1 MYSTLKNLHS
11 YWAYLVLIMLVIA
24 VVNAVIM
31 RSSGKTY
38 TIKSLR
44 IALFTLIVTHIQ
56 LLLGMI
62 LYFISPLFDL
72 WSSMG
77 SGVMKDS
84 ATRLLLVEHPIT
96 NIIAI
101 ILITVGFSK
110 HKRMTDSAK
119 QYKTIMIF
127 YGLGLLFLLSRIPWN
142 VWPGF

>member
-24 VVNAVIM
+24 IINALI
-31 RSSGKTY
+31 RNGSKKEYSE
-38 TIKSLR
+38 KSFR

-56 LLLGMI
+56 LLLGLI

-72 WSSMG
+72 WGTMG
-77 SGVMKDS
+77 GEVMKDS
-84 ATRLLLVEHPIT
+84 TTRLLLVEHPLT

-110 HKRMTDSAK
+110 HKRKVESSSK
-119 QYKTIMIF
+119 YKTIMVF
-127 YGLGLLFLLSRIPWN
+127 YALGLIFLLSRIPWDA
-142 VWPGF
+142 WPR